1 MERSRSRG
9 APGVVVAVLVA
20 LMSQGCA
27 TALVVTPIAG
37 GVIGGVLGAAS
48 TDEEGQRR
56 TSTGVALG
64 TALGLLADIG
74 IIAVAFTMLDLGPY
88 GPTD

>member
-1 MERSRSRG
+1 M
-9 APGVVVAVLVA
+9 AVLVA
-20 LMSQGCA
+20 LISQGCA
-27 TALVVTPIAG
+27 AAIVVTPVAG

-64 TALGLLADIG
+64 TALGLLADVG
-74 IIAVAFTMLDLGPY
+74 IIVVAFTRLDFGPY